1 MRSHLR
7 SGATRRLAHRGRTT
21 EPTVCPAKACFRTLI
36 TLTGTVA
43 RERVP
48 CQRQRCA
55 RERPTPPVRRVPDS
69 LPGRGLTPRCAPRC
83 ALRAEMSRDAP
94 TFAKNILISNLANA
108 RTSEMSEIRPTC
120 PKFAPHARDSCL
132 RAEIRV
138 AKTPSDDE
146 PSHIYHFLSLPPKYL
161 PFFGTLIEIYIYY
174 IFYFLTPP
182 DISASVILDSGTFTD
197 ISDVL
202 ATAKFELG
210 IFLKIYSSRIWRT
223 LEHRKCP

>member
-36 TLTGTVA
+36 ALTGTVA

-69 LPGRGLTPRCAPRC
+69 LPGRGLRDVPRDAPCGPRCA
-83 ALRAEMSRDAP
+83 E
-94 TFAKNILISNLANA
+94 KNIHNSNLAVA

-120 PKFAPHARDSCL
+120 PKFAPRARNS
-132 RAEIRV
+132 RRVPEIRV

-146 PSHIYHFLSLPPKYL
+146 PSHFFFFSLPLEIPS
-161 PFFGTLIEIYIYY
+161 FFGTLIEILYILY

-182 DISASVILDSGTFTD
+182 DISASVILDSGT
-197 ISDVL
+197 
-202 ATAKFELG
+202 
-210 IFLKIYSSRIWRT
+210 SRT
-223 LEHRKCP
+223 FPMF

>member
-69 LPGRGLTPRCAPRC
+69 LPGRGLRDVP
-83 ALRAEMSRDAP
+83 RDAP
-94 TFAKNILISNLANA
+94 CGP
-108 RTSEMSEIRPTC
+108 RCPEMRPPL
-120 PKFAPHARDSCL
+120 PKIH
-132 RAEIRV
+132 
-138 AKTPSDDE
+138 
-146 PSHIYHFLSLPPKYL
+146 
-161 PFFGTLIEIYIYY
+161 
-174 IFYFLTPP
+174 
-182 DISASVILDSGTFTD
+182 
-197 ISDVL
+197 
-202 ATAKFELG
+202 
-210 IFLKIYSSRIWRT
+210 SSRIWRT
-223 LEHRKCP
+223 LEHRKCPRFAPRARNSPRMLEIRVSAPRFALQRHRVMTNLPTFSLSLPSKYLPFLEPSSSYIRPYIDNRV

>member
-7 SGATRRLAHRGRTT
+7 SGATPRLAHRDRTA
-21 EPTVCPAKACFRTLI
+21 EPAVCPCKRVFRTLI

-69 LPGRGLTPRCAPRC
+69 LPGRGLRDVPRDAPCGPRCA
-83 ALRAEMSRDAP
+83 
-94 TFAKNILISNLANA
+94 
-108 RTSEMSEIRPTC
+108 EIRPTC
-120 PKFAPHARDSCL
+120 SKLAPRARNS
-132 RAEIRV
+132 RRGAEIRV

-146 PSHIYHFLSLPPKYL
+146 PSHFFFFSLPLEIPS
-161 PFFGTLIEIYIYY
+161 FFGTLIEILYIYY

-182 DISASVILDSGTFTD
+182 RYFGQRNTRLGYFLGHFRCSSVRQIR
-197 ISDVL
+197 DVY
-202 ATAKFELG
+202 
-210 IFLKIYSSRIWRT
+210 IFSSRPSLSVRLAGGSKWG
-223 LEHRKCP
+223 